1 MAQLKRIIFFTFS
14 FILSA
19 SLSSSILT
27 GLNLRGELL
36 FQEKEIS
43 IIVQEL
49 FELINEERKD
59 LGLLTLQF
67 SQDLSF
73 LAREHSK
80 DMALRGKI
88 SHSSTSGQ
96 SYRDRII
103 EAGLYFS
110 AIGENVA
117 FSKRPRVDLI
127 HETLMDSAG
136 HRKNILDPDF
146 DQVGI
151 GVVFGKN
158 KNKGYYITQDF
169 RRAMVLK
176 KEEEVKEDIQRDIN
190 DLRRENYL
198 PSLSFTKEADDYAL
212 KCAIYKAKD
221 KAPPPMPRHWGETQ
235 FLFITSPTLEGI
247 QSIYRD
253 KVLKKIYTRAGLGV
267 SFDKSSKYPG
277 GFYSITLVFI
287 SEN

>member
-1 MAQLKRIIFFTFS
+1 MAQLKRIIFFAFS

-19 SLSSSILT
+19 SLSSGILT

-36 FQEKEIS
+36 SQEQEIS
-43 IIVQEL
+43 LIMQEL

-59 LGLLTLQF
+59 FGLPTLQF
-67 SQDLSF
+67 SQDLSL
-73 LAREHSK
+73 LARKHSK
-80 DMALRGKI
+80 DMALRGEI
-88 SHSSTSGQ
+88 SHFSTSGKD
-96 SYRDRII
+96 YRDRII

-117 FSKRPRVDLI
+117 FSNRPQAELI
-127 HETLMDSAG
+127 HEALMDSAG
-136 HRKNILDPDF
+136 HRKNILDPGF

-151 GVVFGKN
+151 GVVFR
-158 KNKGYYITQDF
+158 KNKGYFITQDF

-176 KEEEVKEDIQRDIN
+176 KEKEAKEDIQRDIN
-190 DLRRENYL
+190 DLRWENYL

-212 KCAIYKAKD
+212 KCALNKAKN
-221 KAPPPMPRHWGETQ
+221 KAPPPMPGHWRETQ

-253 KVLKKIYTRAGLGV
+253 KVLKKTYTRAGLGV
-267 SFDKSSKYPG
+267 SFGKNSKYPG
-277 GFYSITLVFI
+277 GCYFITLVLI

>member
-19 SLSSSILT
+19 SLSSGILT

-67 SQDLSF
+67 SQDLSL

-103 EAGLYFS
+103 EAGFYFS

-117 FSKRPRVDLI
+117 SSNRPQTELI
-127 HETLMDSAG
+127 HEKLMDSAG

-151 GVVFGKN
+151 GVVFR
-158 KNKGYYITQDF
+158 KNKGYFITQDF

-221 KAPPPMPRHWGETQ
+221 KAPSPMPRHWGETQ

-253 KVLKKIYTRAGLGV
+253 KVLKKTYTRAGLGV
-267 SFDKSSKYPG
+267 SFGKSSKYPG
-277 GFYSITLVFI
+277 GCYFITLVLI

>member
-1 MAQLKRIIFFTFS
+1 LAQLKRIIFFTFS

-19 SLSSSILT
+19 SLSSGILT

-67 SQDLSF
+67 SQDLSL

-103 EAGLYFS
+103 EAGFYFS

-117 FSKRPRVDLI
+117 SSNRPQTELI
-127 HETLMDSAG
+127 HEKLMDSAG

-151 GVVFGKN
+151 GVVFR
-158 KNKGYYITQDF
+158 KNKGYFITQDF

-221 KAPPPMPRHWGETQ
+221 KAPSPMPRHWGETQ

-253 KVLKKIYTRAGLGV
+253 KVLKKTYTRAGLGV
-267 SFDKSSKYPG
+267 SFGKSSKYPG
-277 GFYSITLVFI
+277 GCYFITLVLI